1 MNKKAFAK
9 VLASI
14 PEAIDRGHLIR
25 GRLKSLDVDMK
36 DIGAELGVT
45 SSAVTHAVK
54 DDGKYTRIQQYV
66 ADKIGMDIA
75 VLFPRSHGRDKAA

>member
-14 PEAIDRGHLIR
+14 PEAIERGHLIR
-25 GRLKSLDVDMK
+25 ARLHSLGFDPA
-36 DIGAELGVT
+36 DIAKELGIG

-54 DDGKYTRIQQYV
+54 DDGKYTRIQQNI
-66 ADKIGMDIA
+66 ADKLGMDIA
-75 VLFPRSHGRDKAA
+75 ELFPRSHGRRNAA